1 MAKKGKKQRAFSAQ
15 LSMAGSV
22 AFLDITG
29 FIGWDNDPL
38 EITDKVA
45 AAKAAG
51 CTKLHVRINSMG
63 GYCYEGLAMGDA
75 LRNCGMETVGTV
87 VGSAQSMAGY
97 ILQCCDV
104 REANENATIMVHQP
118 EACVGGTV
126 DEIRTQAE
134 YLCALRD
141 SMFEHMGSRCGM
153 TGAELSAEHMSMKLY
168 TAQQALEKGLID
180 RITGAAE
187 LPVEPVEEEA
197 GAEPTASGVYDFK
210 RVSMA
215 LAMVAETEKA
225 EESAAAP
232 EELRRDKAEPETETE
247 TEPDP
252 SPADASAEAGTEP
265 ETEPETETETETES
279 ENKES
284 ADAPEELRRDKEK
297 PMTRAEVEALLAERE
312 ARMYA
317 EMGVPR
323 GMLPSSVDEGR
334 GRMESAG
341 KATYSM
347 AELDAMPGMQRV
359 ALLAKDP
366 QLAAAY
372 ARHI

>member
-134 YLCALRD
+134 YLCTLRD
-141 SMFEHMGSRCGM
+141 SMFEHMASRCGM

-197 GAEPTASGVYDFK
+197 GAEQTASGVYDFK

-225 EESAAAP
+225 EESAEAGTEPETETENKESAAAP
-232 EELRRDKAEPETETE
+232 EELRRDKA
-247 TEPDP
+247 EPDP
-252 SPADASAEAGTEP
+252 SPADASAEAG
-265 ETEPETETETETES
+265 
-279 ENKES
+279 
-284 ADAPEELRRDKEK
+284 EK
-297 PMTRAEVEALLAERE
+297 PLTRAEVEAMLAERE

-323 GMLPSSVDEGR
+323 GILPSSVDEGR

-341 KATYSM
+341 KTTYSM